1 MSWSAWCGIPLLRLS
16 SPDEATTRRRVR
28 HCTHVFY
35 RFILGMARRLGMLS
49 FELHGVERLAAPGQL
64 VVANHPSLIDVLFIG
79 AQMPQVGCIVKE
91 SLQRNPFLGAPM
103 RWAGYIPNSTPE
115 HLIEDC
121 LATLRAGDSLLV
133 FPEGTRSV
141 PGQPLNMKR
150 GPAHIALAAGCD
162 LLPVTIVC
170 HPSALTKSDVWYR
183 VPARRPHWRVSVGE
197 PIRLADLVL
206 PGEPRSRVRAPR
218 DGPSG
223 GRISA
228 PAWACLRHPSAT
240 AAPARH
246 RHPWIRRQPSGRGRA
261 SRAGQRPGALPTL
274 HRHPLLP
281 SRRRHCRHRRAT
293 QAVWPELLDRRRR
306 QRRAQPRSAATD
318 RAPARRTGFA

>member
-1 MSWSAWCGIPLLRLS
+1 MSGWRERLDHASRIASTGLCFATFGVACVVVSVVWFPLLRLS
-16 SPDEATTRRRVR
+16 SPDQATTRRRVR

-115 HLIEDC
+115 HLIENC

-170 HPSALTKSDVWYR
+170 HPSSLTKSDVWYR

-206 PGEPRSRVRAPR
+206 PGEPKSRAARRVTAHLAAYF
-218 DGPSG
+218 
-223 GRISA
+223 SA
-228 PAWACLRHPSAT
+228 RVGLPAQSPIAAA
-240 AAPARH
+240 AAPA
-246 RHPWIRRQPSGRGRA
+246 SDKA
-261 SRAGQRPGALPTL
+261 STP
-274 HRHPLLP
+274 
-281 SRRRHCRHRRAT
+281 
-293 QAVWPELLDRRRR
+293 VD
-306 QRRAQPRSAATD
+306 SAA
-318 RAPARRTGFA
+318 A

>member
-1 MSWSAWCGIPLLRLS
+1 MSGWRQRLDYASRVASTGLCFATFGVACVVVSLAWFPLLRLS
-16 SPDEATTRRRVR
+16 SPDQATTRRRVR

-49 FELHGVERLAAPGQL
+49 FEVHGVERLAAPGQL

-91 SLQRNPFLGAPM
+91 SLQRNPFLGAPI

-115 HLIEDC
+115 HLIENC
-121 LATLRAGDSLLV
+121 LATLRGGDSLLV

-170 HPSALTKSDVWYR
+170 HPSSLTKSDVWYR
-183 VPARRPHWRVSVGE
+183 VPARRPHWRISVGE

-206 PGEPRSRVRAPR
+206 PGEPKPRAARRVTTHLAAYF
-218 DGPSG
+218 
-223 GRISA
+223 SA
-228 PAWACLRHPSAT
+228 RLGLPAHSPVAAAAT
-240 AAPARH
+240 PA
-246 RHPWIRRQPSGRGRA
+246 SDKA
-261 SRAGQRPGALPTL
+261 STP
-274 HRHPLLP
+274 
-281 SRRRHCRHRRAT
+281 
-293 QAVWPELLDRRRR
+293 VD
-306 QRRAQPRSAATD
+306 SAA
-318 RAPARRTGFA
+318 A